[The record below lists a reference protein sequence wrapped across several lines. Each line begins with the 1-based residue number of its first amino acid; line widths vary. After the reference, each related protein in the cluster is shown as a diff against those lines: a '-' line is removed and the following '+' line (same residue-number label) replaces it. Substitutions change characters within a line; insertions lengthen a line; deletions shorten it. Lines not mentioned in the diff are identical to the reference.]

1 MGFSDEA
8 SVGNGVRK
16 VRDGARRYRN
26 ADRGIAEGA
35 EILPETAG
43 TSLENVVT
51 VRIYAV
57 NSDFYNA
64 INRIMPSIST

>member
-1 MGFSDEA
+1 M
-8 SVGNGVRK
+8 
-16 VRDGARRYRN
+16 
-26 ADRGIAEGA
+26 
-35 EILPETAG
+35 PETAG

-64 INRIMPSIST
+64 INRIYAKYFNVKPLAHSFVPVASWPIELDIETEWVAVA